1 MAPLV
6 LVRSPQVLVFLY
18 SAGVEAEVRPV
29 NPDEAKDIS
38 ALPYDVMNRAE
49 AKAMAEGLP
58 HSYLRVTRAEIELDD
73 SVDPYDPKVYA
84 HARENL
90 DKMIE
95 DGVIA
100 FDKKPCLYVYR
111 QTMNGREQ
119 YGLVCCVPAADY
131 FSGII
136 KKGIYIIRNKFQ
148 MAKIVVR

>member
-1 MAPLV
+1 MMHIYPFKAL
-6 LVRSPQVLVFLY
+6 
-18 SAGVEAEVRPV
+18 RPV
-29 NPDEAKDIS
+29 NPAEAETIS

-58 HSYLRVTRAEIELDD
+58 HSYLRVTRAELELPD
-73 SVDPYDPKVYA
+73 SVDAYDPKVYA

-100 FDKKPCLYVYR
+100 FDPKPCLYVYR

-131 FSGII
+131 FNGTI
-136 KKGIYIIRNKFQ
+136 KKHELTRADKEEDRLRHVLATN
-148 MAKIVVR
+148 ANTVTTS

>member
-1 MAPLV
+1 MMHIFPFKAL
-6 LVRSPQVLVFLY
+6 
-18 SAGVEAEVRPV
+18 RPV
-29 NPDEAKDIS
+29 NPAEAETIS

-58 HSYLRVTRAEIELDD
+58 HSYLRVTRAELELPD
-73 SVDPYDPKVYA
+73 SVDAYDPKVYA

-131 FSGII
+131 LNGII
-136 KKGIYIIRNKFQ
+136 KKHELTRADKEEDRLRHVLATNACTGPVFL
-148 MAKIVVR
+148 A